1 VGEGEIRASQDRS
14 RLSWRCRRG
23 RREWDVLL
31 LSWLERHFDTATA
44 RQRAAF
50 EALLDLPDAELERF
64 LAAAEH
70 PLQAELG
77 LRGPV
82 PGAEPSGRPPL

>member
-1 VGEGEIRASQDRS
+1 VEEGVISASQDRS

-31 LSWLERHFDTATA
+31 LSWLERHFDTATG

-50 EALLDLPDAELERF
+50 ETLLDLPDADLERF
-64 LAAAEH
+64 LAAAKH

-77 LRGPV
+77 LQAPG